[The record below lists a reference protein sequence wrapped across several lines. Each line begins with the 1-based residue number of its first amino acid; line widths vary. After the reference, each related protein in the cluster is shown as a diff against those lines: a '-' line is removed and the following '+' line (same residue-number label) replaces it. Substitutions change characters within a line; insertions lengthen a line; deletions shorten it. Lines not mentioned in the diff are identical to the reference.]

1 MNQFV
6 YTRFLFFKKNSVHV
20 SVSSLSSSSVFYGQR
35 VPKYG
40 MNFCCCFFYLF
51 RFNFQ
56 CSFSTHPHTHKQC
69 WCHGVCVHESNLMTL
84 WLICITIFFF
94 ILHSLGDNRSVVV
107 VWFVGWLFTFVWW
120 CYFTIWWW
128 WTTTTTATTTTSGNW
143 NQF

>member
-40 MNFCCCFFYLF
+40 MNFCCFFF
-51 RFNFQ
+51 IFFDSIFNVH
-56 CSFSTHPHTHKQC
+56 SPPTHTHTQTMLMS
-69 WCHGVCVHESNLMTL
+69 WCVCVHESNDFMAHLYHY
-84 WLICITIFFF
+84 FFF

-107 VWFVGWLFTFVWW
+107 VVGWLVVYICLMMLF
-120 CYFTIWWW
+120 YN
-128 WTTTTTATTTTSGNW
+128 SN
-143 NQF
+143 NNNNN